1 MRGGCFLLLM
11 LWAAA
16 AAAQTTTYKCTDAQ
30 RRITYS
36 NVPCEKQGLQDAGPI
51 ADRTTSIPFT
61 APPKP
66 AAGALPTVKL
76 PVPPAD
82 DAEAGRGAR
91 LKPVSPLIEK
101 LAK

>member
-1 MRGGCFLLLM
+1 MRAGFFLALM
-11 LWAAA
+11 LWAAVS
-16 AAAQTTTYKCTDAQ
+16 AAQTTYKCIDGN

-36 NVPCEKQGLQDAGPI
+36 NLPCEKQGLQDAGPI
-51 ADRTTSIPFT
+51 GDRVTSMPFT

-66 AAGALPTVKL
+66 VAGALPTVKL

-82 DAEAGRGAR
+82 DAQAGSGAR
-91 LKPVSPLIEK
+91 IKPVNPLIEK